1 MPRRA
6 QLIALG
12 VSAAGTAAFHLAGLP
27 LPFLLGPM
35 FGCLAAGLAGAPLA
49 GTPAISGA
57 MRTVLGVAVGASIT
71 PALIGRI
78 ETMAL
83 SIALVP
89 LFVAVLGAVGYPYFR
104 RICGF
109 DRPTAYFAAMPG
121 GLQDML
127 VLGVEAGGDPR
138 ALSLVHATRVLA
150 IVSIM
155 PALLTWGW
163 GLGFAGLPG
172 QPIAAAPPA
181 QLALM
186 AACAAAGWWGAARI
200 GLFGASIIGPLAVTA
215 AATLAGLVTIR
226 PPGEAILAAQFFIGL
241 GVGTRYAG
249 VTAHEVRRI
258 LTAALGYC
266 VILALLSVAF
276 AETVHFVAGAPQVE
290 ALLAFA
296 PGGQGE
302 MVVLAVAAG
311 VDLAYVV
318 THHLVRLL
326 VVILGAP
333 LVARRLRT

>member
-89 LFVAVLGAVGYPYFR
+89 LFVAVVGAVGYPYFR

-200 GLFGASIIGPLAVTA
+200 GLFGWSFGGATAIWSAVSIRSRQASSGSPRRAVTA
-215 AATLAGLVTIR
+215 SR
-226 PPGEAILAAQFFIGL
+226 PRRRWAKVVRRWSVANRCRCASRLSAFRPNNSALAASRPVSGA
-241 GVGTRYAG
+241 VTTRVIAAASAVDDRSAG
-249 VTAHEVRRI
+249 RW
-258 LTAALGYC
+258 
-266 VILALLSVAF
+266 
-276 AETVHFVAGAPQVE
+276 
-290 ALLAFA
+290 
-296 PGGQGE
+296 
-302 MVVLAVAAG
+302 
-311 VDLAYVV
+311 
-318 THHLVRLL
+318 
-326 VVILGAP
+326 
-333 LVARRLRT
+333 RTISSN